1 MTKLSGQKT
10 FPTKKKLARTGEEKS
25 VFSACIIGF
34 FFFSYLFF
42 FVSNFF
48 VSLLNCTQSRKKEM
62 KPLDTSDREKNEGG
76 WDTKNI
82 SHNTIPKQYSR
93 WRCVWCG
100 RAVTQR

>member
-10 FPTKKKLARTGEEKS
+10 FPTKKIGSNWGREER
-25 VFSACIIGF
+25 VFSLHHRIL
-34 FFFSYLFF
+34 FFSYLFF

-62 KPLDTSDREKNEGG
+62 KPLDTCDREKNEGG

>member
-42 FVSNFF
+42 FVPNFF

-62 KPLDTSDREKNEGG
+62 KPLDTCDREKNEGG
-76 WDTKNI
+76 WDTKKNF
-82 SHNTIPKQYSR
+82 P
-93 WRCVWCG
+93 
-100 RAVTQR
+100 